1 MSCFASLTN
10 SVDCHESATFYKVAY
25 SRNGSVRAI
34 DSMQCADSCN
44 DINCYKVVP
53 TFRNDN
59 KSPHPHLAR
68 GNTRLSPSLAEGGL
82 RGRVDSSLQKT
93 QSNSKQSTTFLSLRG
108 SGEATTKQST
118 NPRTYF
124 RLLRAF
130 YKSPRNDDMDVNFHA

>member
-1 MSCFASLTN
+1 MGCFASLTN
-10 SVDCHESATFYKVAY
+10 SVDYHESATFYKVAY

-34 DSMQCADSCN
+34 DSMQCTDSCN
-44 DINCYKVVP
+44 DINCHKVVP

-59 KSPHPHLAR
+59 KSSPHLAR

-82 RGRVDSSLQKT
+82 RGWVDSSLQKT

-118 NPRTYF
+118 NPQ
-124 RLLRAF
+124 
-130 YKSPRNDDMDVNFHA
+130 K